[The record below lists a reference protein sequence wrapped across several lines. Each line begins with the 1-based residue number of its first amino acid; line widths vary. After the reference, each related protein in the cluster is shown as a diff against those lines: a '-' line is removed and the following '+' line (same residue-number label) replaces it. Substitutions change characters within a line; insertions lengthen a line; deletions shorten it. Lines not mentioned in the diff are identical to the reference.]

1 MPLRS
6 SALRLAVLLAL
17 AAPTLG
23 AGCGGEPV
31 GAPLGAAAAE
41 AYVGRW
47 IVADP
52 RVGPIPLGLHLAR
65 AERGLAARVTYS
77 GVAYD
82 AAGAVGPG
90 GFDLRQ
96 LDGHARLTGKLRR
109 DGRLDVTLDTTDPAA
124 SSVPLRMVLT
134 KEGEASGGAA

>member
-1 MPLRS
+1 MRRLRP
-6 SALRLAVLLAL
+6 AVRLLLVAAL

-23 AGCGGEPV
+23 MLDACGGEPS
-31 GAPLGAAAAE
+31 GLSFGAAAAE

-52 RVGPIPLGLHLAR
+52 RVGPIPLGLLLSR
-65 AERGLAARVTYS
+65 GERGLAAAVTYS

-82 AAGAVGPG
+82 AAGSVGPD

-96 LDGHARLTGKLRR
+96 LGGHARLTGALRR

-124 SSVPLRMVLT
+124 SSVPLRLVLRRA
-134 KEGEASGGAA
+134 E